1 MYFSVGVA
9 GRTRSVLGVPEQSEG
24 REEERDPMGRGLC
37 TKAVSSLRGARRRPR
52 PSHSQADCPA
62 PSAVLVIVYAA
73 VYNLCVCVCL
83 ACIASA
89 SLDDRLQRLLPAA
102 APGVSRLLKT
112 EAGNFSFA
120 AVCNTP
126 TGPGGGDLSDRHDGS
141 LLRHTRTQE
150 QFRAANYR
158 RASRPLG
165 PLTEAPVPA
174 LRILSGTRLPWEL
187 LTPALH
193 ARALP
198 LHHLDEAAEVQHG
211 HAAPATPVAR
221 HRCCW
226 HISSRQNMS
235 TLCHPAFCGTTSL
248 VNDPIRAFG
257 TNPRPAPRP
266 GPCQPIT
273 RRLHVLALAELGP

>member
-1 MYFSVGVA
+1 MHQGRLLSQGSETQTAALSQVGWWA
-9 GRTRSVLGVPEQSEG
+9 KGNTRGS
-24 REEERDPMGRGLC
+24 C
-37 TKAVSSLRGARRRPR
+37 ARR
-52 PSHSQADCPA
+52 SSQADCPA

-73 VYNLCVCVCL
+73 VYNLCVCTVL
-83 ACIASA
+83 VS
-89 SLDDRLQRLLPAA
+89 RLQRLLPAA

>member
-52 PSHSQADCPA
+52 PSHRYV
-62 PSAVLVIVYAA
+62 PSW
-73 VYNLCVCVCL
+73 L
-83 ACIASA
+83 AGTY
-89 SLDDRLQRLLPAA
+89 SLSKPTPRHPRLQRLLPAA